1 MNQVNIEMTD
11 QNTIVLSNRSG
22 KDRRNRSGFNI
33 RSFLF
38 GGKRKTIRREEDK
51 QRIFYLDHYS
61 SWLFIIIVSILILCV
76 IDAFLTLFLLN
87 HGAYETNPVMAFFL
101 KFGPLTFFISKY
113 LLTTIPVIC
122 LLMFRNTV
130 VRVIKLSAR
139 SVLYVIVVIHLA
151 VVGWELYLISNV
163 AHSPDL
169 KSSPKIFTDSQ
180 IICQVDTFNP
190 HPISKWKYTYEQ
202 K

>member
-1 MNQVNIEMTD
+1 M
-11 QNTIVLSNRSG
+11 
-22 KDRRNRSGFNI
+22 K
-33 RSFLF
+33 
-38 GGKRKTIRREEDK
+38 
-51 QRIFYLDHYS
+51 
-61 SWLFIIIVSILILCV
+61 LILT
-76 IDAFLTLFLLN
+76 I
-87 HGAYETNPVMAFFL
+87 YETV

-130 VRVIKLSAR
+130 VRGIKLNAR

-163 AHSPDL
+163 AYSPDL

-180 IICQVDTFNP
+180 MICRADTFNP
-190 HPISKWKYTYEQ
+190 HSISKGKIHI
-202 K
+202 

>member
-1 MNQVNIEMTD
+1 MEMTD
-11 QNTIVLSNRSG
+11 QNTIILSNRSG
-22 KDRRNRSGFNI
+22 KDRRYKSGFNI

-38 GGKRKTIRREEDK
+38 GGKRETIRRQEDK

-76 IDAFLTLFLLN
+76 VDAFLTLFLLN

-113 LLTTIPVIC
+113 LLTIIPVII
-122 LLMFRNTV
+122 LLIFRNTV

-139 SVLYVIVVIHLA
+139 SVLYVIVVFYLA

-163 AHSPDL
+163 SHVPDL
-169 KSSPKIFTDSQ
+169 RPSPKILTDSQ
-180 IICQVDTFNP
+180 IICRMDTPN
-190 HPISKWKYTYEQ
+190 HHTISDQ
-202 K
+202 KIS

>member
-1 MNQVNIEMTD
+1 MEMTD
-11 QNTIVLSNRSG
+11 QNTIILSNRSG
-22 KDRRNRSGFNI
+22 KDRRTKSSFNI

-38 GGKRKTIRREEDK
+38 GGKRENIRRQEDTK
-51 QRIFYLDHYS
+51 RIFYVDHYS
-61 SWLFIIIVSILILCV
+61 PWLFIIIVSILILCV
-76 IDAFLTLFLLN
+76 VDAFLTLFLLN

-130 VRVIKLSAR
+130 VGVIKLSAR
-139 SVLYVIVVIHLA
+139 SLLYVIVVVYLA

-163 AHSPDL
+163 AYSPDL

-180 IICQVDTFNP
+180 MICRMDTPNR
-190 HPISKWKYTYEQ
+190 HSVSDLKIS
-202 K
+202 

>member
-1 MNQVNIEMTD
+1 MNQVNMEMTD

-76 IDAFLTLFLLN
+76 VDAFLTLFLLN
-87 HGAYETNPVMAFFL
+87 HGAYEANPVMAFFL
-101 KFGPLTFFISKY
+101 KFGPYTFFVSKY
-113 LLTTIPVIC
+113 LLTIVPVIC

-130 VRVIKLSAR
+130 VRVIKISAR
-139 SVLYVIVVIHLA
+139 TVLYVIVVFYLA
-151 VVGWELYLISNV
+151 VVVWEFYLISNV
-163 AHSPDL
+163 AIIPDHKL
-169 KSSPKIFTDSQ
+169 LPEALTGPIT
-180 IICQVDTFNP
+180 ICRIDTPNQ
-190 HPISKWKYTYEQ
+190 HPILD
-202 K
+202 

>member
-1 MNQVNIEMTD
+1 MTD
-11 QNTIVLSNRSG
+11 QNTIFLSNRSG

-76 IDAFLTLFLLN
+76 VDAFLTLFLLN

-151 VVGWELYLISNV
+151 VVGWELHLLSNV
-163 AHSPDL
+163 EYVPDL
-169 KSSPKIFTDSQ
+169 NSSPKILTDSQ
-180 IICQVDTFNP
+180 IICKMDTSNH
-190 HPISKWKYTYEQ
+190 HPISEQ
-202 K
+202 KIF